1 MKDKQEFFQLLAAMD
16 GKDVAEYRGIIG
28 DFDFSRY
35 VVKINRVPEDAE
47 QRTVLFVVRV
57 PQSISS
63 FPPHLFNTP
72 IRRTALEDL
81 LTRKVGAVCQ
91 QIASFDDEGI
101 ARRRI
106 SIATPGQKILP
117 RSSMV
122 VAEDFI
128 EARLNIE
135 LPARKGRIL
144 GMAAQQI
151 FFEEL
156 PMLVDASMIYCNL
169 DENEVEHF
177 ADSMEDADQIRQ
189 ALPTR
194 GLVSFIAQGSRPAR
208 ALRSDR
214 PAPDAAAFDI
224 ADELQIELEV
234 PNRGAVRGLGIPA
247 GVTVILGDD
256 YSGRIALARAIA
268 AGIYNHLPGDGRE
281 LIITMPDAVYI
292 AAEPGRSVQRVDLTP
307 FTGAGG
313 PETSAGYTSDCA
325 IAAAAQA
332 ASTVEMLEIGARALI
347 FDESDSAAG
356 FLSRDARLAG
366 LFKDHGGL
374 GRSLVS
380 RARQLA
386 DELGVSILIAG
397 SSAAADFIPVAD
409 LVLRIAGNRITDVTR
424 EVRQLPVDAPAVE
437 GTAADLTKTIEKARW
452 VVPGSIDASHGRHEA
467 ELTALAMD
475 KLRFGRNTIDL
486 SGVTQIADIHQTT
499 TIGLVLHYGKLR
511 YLDEGRPIREI
522 LDLVDR
528 DLSTEGLE
536 CLSREQ
542 RGDLARPRRYE
553 IAAALNRLRTL
564 RISHA
569 GE

>member
-1 MKDKQEFFQLLAAMD
+1 MKDKQEFFQQLSAMD
-16 GKDVAEYRGIIG
+16 GKDITEYRGIIG

-35 VVKINRVPEDAE
+35 VVKINRVPEDPA

-57 PQSISS
+57 PQTIAG

-81 LTRKVGAVCQ
+81 LTRK
-91 QIASFDDEGI
+91 IATTCERLATFDDDGI

-106 SIATPGQKILP
+106 SIAAPGQKILP

-122 VAEDFI
+122 VSEDYI

-135 LPARKGRIL
+135 LPARRGLIL
-144 GMAAQQI
+144 GPAAQQI
-151 FFEEL
+151 FFEDL
-156 PMLVDASMIYCNL
+156 PRLVDAVLIYCNL
-169 DENEVEHF
+169 EENELERF
-177 ADSMEDADQIRQ
+177 ADNMEDVDHIRQ

-194 GLVSFIAQGSRPAR
+194 GLVSFIGQGCRPER

-214 PAPDAAAFDI
+214 PAANAARFDI

-247 GVTVILGDD
+247 GITVILGDD
-256 YSGRIALARAIA
+256 QSGRIALTRAIA
-268 AGIYNHLPGDGRE
+268 AGIYNHVPDDGRE
-281 LIITMPDAVYI
+281 LVVTMPDAVYLS
-292 AAEPGRSVQRVDLTP
+292 AEPGRSVQRVDISP
-307 FTGAGG
+307 FTGAPGAEL
-313 PETSAGYTSDCA
+313 PAYTSDCA
-325 IAAAAQA
+325 AAAAAQA

-347 FDESDSAAG
+347 FDESDSAAA
-356 FLSRDARLAG
+356 FLSRDMRLAD
-366 LFKDHGGL
+366 LYKDAGGP
-374 GRSLVS
+374 GRTLAS

-386 DELGVSILIAG
+386 DELGISIVVAG

-409 LVLRIAGNRITDVTR
+409 LVLRVVANRVADVTR
-424 EVRQLPVDAPAVE
+424 EARELQIAPPAAE
-437 GTAADLTKTIEKARW
+437 PSAADLVRTIEKARW
-452 VVPGSIDASHGRHEA
+452 VVPASIDASVGPHDA
-467 ELTALAMD
+467 ELAATAID
-475 KLRFGRNTIDL
+475 KLRFGRQIIDL
-486 SGVTQIADIHQTT
+486 AGNCQLADLHQTA
-499 TIGLVLHYGKLR
+499 TIALVLHYAKLR

-536 CLSREQ
+536 SLSREQ

>member
-1 MKDKQEFFQLLAAMD
+1 MKDKQEFFQLLTAMD
-16 GKDVAEYRGIIG
+16 GKDFAEYRAIIG

-35 VVKINRVPEDAE
+35 IVKINRVPEDSE
-47 QRTVLFVVRV
+47 LRTILFVVRV
-57 PQSISS
+57 PQSIAS

-81 LTRKVGAVCQ
+81 LTRKVAATCE
-91 QIASFDDEGI
+91 QIATFDDEGI

-106 SIATPGQKILP
+106 GISAPGQKILP

-122 VAEDFI
+122 VSEDYI

-135 LPARKGRIL
+135 LPSRRGRVL
-144 GMAAQQI
+144 GASAQQI
-151 FFEEL
+151 FFEDL
-156 PMLVDASMIYCNL
+156 PRLVDASLIYCNL
-169 DENEVEHF
+169 DENEVERF
-177 ADSMEDADQIRQ
+177 ADNMEDADQIRQ

-194 GLVSFIAQGSRPAR
+194 GLVSFIGQGCRVER
-208 ALRSDR
+208 AIRSDR
-214 PAPDAAAFDI
+214 PAADAAAFDI

-268 AGIYNHLPGDGRE
+268 AGIYNHIPGDGRE
-281 LIITMPDAVYI
+281 LVITMPDAVYI
-292 AAEPGRSVQRVDLTP
+292 AAEPGRSVQRVDVSP
-307 FTGAGG
+307 FVGVAG
-313 PETSAGYTSDCA
+313 TSKTYTSDCA
-325 IAAAAQA
+325 DSAASQA

-356 FLSRDARLAG
+356 FLGRDTRFADI
-366 LFKDHGGL
+366 FKDTGGL
-374 GRSLVS
+374 GRSLAS

-386 DELGVSILIAG
+386 DELGVSIIVAG
-397 SSAAADFIPVAD
+397 SSSAADFVPVAD
-409 LVLRIAGNRITDVTR
+409 LVLRVASNRITDATR
-424 EVRQLPVDAPAVE
+424 EARQLQISPPISE
-437 GTAADLTKTIEKARW
+437 GTAADLTKTVEKARW
-452 VVPGSIDASHGRHEA
+452 VVPGSIDASHGRHDA
-467 ELTALAMD
+467 VLAALAID
-475 KLRFGRNTIDL
+475 RLQFGRSTIEL
-486 SGVTQIADIHQTT
+486 PGSAQLADIHQTS
-499 TIGLVLHYGKLR
+499 TIALVLHYGKQR

-528 DLSTEGLE
+528 DLSSEGLE